1 MDPGVSVT
9 GMDKLRGQLRRDR
22 KRRVA
27 EPASRALI
35 ESRGVFAAIHHQ
47 VTGELLR
54 LLDGFYSNI
63 EDGLFE
69 LAYRTGEDG
78 QRRRCFDLMRELRF
92 RRAGL
97 VKNFARAM
105 DRYRE
110 LWIDDADPD
119 AESSGGDEFRALVL
133 KMAEKTS
140 SHFSGVLSTI
150 AERAEVAGARPFA
163 NHADLPISPRRVAQA
178 FVHSCRSLRLDQ
190 GSIEIVQELFS
201 RFVLDSLGNVYGA
214 CNTRLQDD
222 GYLTTEEL
230 GFASSAS

>member
-1 MDPGVSVT
+1 
-9 GMDKLRGQLRRDR
+9 MDKLRGRLRGDR
-22 KRRVA
+22 KQRAVA
-27 EPASRALI
+27 PASRALI
-35 ESRGVFAAIHHQ
+35 EAHGVFAALHHE
-47 VTGELLR
+47 VTSELLR

-110 LWIDDADPD
+110 LWIDATDPEAELSGADD
-119 AESSGGDEFRALVL
+119 LRALVL
-133 KMAEKTS
+133 KMAEKTNA
-140 SHFSGVLSTI
+140 HFSGVLNTI
-150 AERAEVAGARPFA
+150 AERAEIAGARPFDK
-163 NHADLPISPRRVAQA
+163 HADLPISPRRIAQA

-201 RFVLDSLGNVYGA
+201 RFVLDGLGNVYGA
-214 CNTRLQDD
+214 CNLRLQDE
-222 GYLTTEEL
+222 GYLTSDEL
-230 GFASSAS
+230 GFVSSAS